1 MSRDDDRLWQWG
13 KNKGTPLQDLS
24 VDYLQWAVANFTYE
38 KAVKIAVKELE
49 YRNAQVPSDRKIET
63 PEERAMNKLQYEI
76 RKSMAGIQNLAV
88 GLNQLLAASG
98 LQEIALEPEVK
109 RDDKKREEQS
119 KARNNTPVDH
129 TPWEDDGYGSE
140 F

>member
-24 VDYLQWAVANFTYE
+24 VDYLQWAVANFAYE

-98 LQEIALEPEVK
+98 LQQIALEPEVK
-109 RDDKKREEQS
+109 RDEKKEGQS
-119 KARNNTPVDH
+119 KARSSTPVTH